1 VDDFIAS
8 HPGITVA
15 DLMACGTDQLRQ
27 DDETPDEF
35 LEAEIKKAV
44 RRLKINRMARQ
55 QDAADNWRPPPPE
68 LSTSL
73 TAALAKPREAI
84 THRVSRLIGLKHNAS
99 LTGQYK
105 TGDHLLLRAREVTRR
120 RQ

>member
-27 DDETPDEF
+27 VDETPDEF

-55 QDAADNWRPPPPE
+55 QDAAD
-68 LSTSL
+68 
-73 TAALAKPREAI
+73 I
-84 THRVSRLIGLKHNAS
+84 
-99 LTGQYK
+99 
-105 TGDHLLLRAREVTRR
+105 TGDRLRRSCPRL
-120 RQ
+120 